1 MLQQINRVCACLCES
16 ERGGLGEK
24 VFEFL
29 YVCVCGVCTCV
40 CGVCTCVWVCV
51 RIHVYGGV
59 LSLMVSLAV
68 GVSLGVLTGFRG
80 LCMGLGPAVFGVLF
94 YLFHVDLGSTTAV
107 SLHVNSTQME
117 HLLPPALQVSP
128 HQSGI
133 L

>member
-1 MLQQINRVCACLCES
+1 M
-16 ERGGLGEK
+16 
-24 VFEFL
+24 
-29 YVCVCGVCTCV
+29 
-40 CGVCTCVWVCV
+40 V
-51 RIHVYGGV
+51 RIHVYGSV

>member
-1 MLQQINRVCACLCES
+1 MCVWYVYMC
-16 ERGGLGEK
+16 
-24 VFEFL
+24 V
-29 YVCVCGVCTCV
+29 VCVVCVV
-40 CGVCTCVWVCV
+40 CGFWCACVWVCV
-51 RIHVYGGV
+51 RIHMYGSV

-94 YLFHVDLGSTTAV
+94 YLFHVDLGSSTAV

>member
-1 MLQQINRVCACLCES
+1 MRVCV
-16 ERGGLGEK
+16 RGREGDLDRRS
-24 VFEFL
+24 L
-29 YVCVCGVCTCV
+29 SSCTYVCVVCVGVWV
-40 CGVCTCVWVCV
+40 LVCV
-51 RIHVYGGV
+51 RIHVYGSV